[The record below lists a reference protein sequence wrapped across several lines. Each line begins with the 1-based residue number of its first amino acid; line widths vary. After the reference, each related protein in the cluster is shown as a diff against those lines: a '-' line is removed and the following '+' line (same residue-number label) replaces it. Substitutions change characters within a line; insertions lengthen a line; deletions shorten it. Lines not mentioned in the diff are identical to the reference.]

1 MLIKEVISPTDKRK
15 FIDFPKRLYKSDPNW
30 ICPLDISMEN
40 LFNPLKNHSF
50 KRGEA
55 IRWIL
60 QDNTGEVIGR
70 VAAFTD
76 NQRSK
81 AYRQPTGG
89 MGYFEVI
96 EDKDAAFLLFNTA
109 KNWLSEHG
117 CEAMDGPINFGE
129 NDTNWGLLVDGFV
142 QQGYGMPYNKRYYK
156 DYFEE
161 YGFKNYFEQYSFHR
175 MVRDDKGNIVS
186 FPDRIMKIAEWL
198 SCRPGYSFRHFTFNE
213 SRKYFEDVC
222 EIYNTTWTYL
232 KEDFTPLD
240 PVILEET
247 MLKAKDIIDEELIW
261 FAYLNEKPVAFF
273 VLLPDFNQI
282 LKHINGKLNPTSI
295 IKILYYKS
303 IHEMS
308 RARAIVGGVHHSHQN
323 TGIES
328 AIFYQL
334 YQVFKRKPW
343 ITELE
348 LSWVG
353 DYNPK
358 MLAIY
363 SALGAEKAKTHVTYR
378 YLINAKIPFIR
389 YKDENLA
396 DGTLGNEK

>member
-1 MLIKEVISPTDKRK
+1 
-15 FIDFPKRLYKSDPNW
+15 
-30 ICPLDISMEN
+30 
-40 LFNPLKNHSF
+40 
-50 KRGEA
+50 
-55 IRWIL
+55 
-60 QDNTGEVIGR
+60 
-70 VAAFTD
+70 
-76 NQRSK
+76 
-81 AYRQPTGG
+81 
-89 MGYFEVI
+89 
-96 EDKDAAFLLFNTA
+96 
-109 KNWLSEHG
+109 
-117 CEAMDGPINFGE
+117 
-129 NDTNWGLLVDGFV
+129 
-142 QQGYGMPYNKRYYK
+142 MPYNKRYYK
-156 DYFEE
+156 EYFEE
-161 YGFKNYFEQYSFHR
+161 YGFRNYFEQYSFHR
-175 MVRDDKGNIVS
+175 MVRDSKGKIVS

-198 SCRPGYSFRHFTFNE
+198 SSRPGYSFRHFTFRE
-213 SRKYFEDVC
+213 SRKYFEDIC

-261 FAYLNEKPVAFF
+261 FAYLNNKPVAFF

-282 LKHINGKLNPTSI
+282 LRHINGKLNPLSI

-363 SALGAEKAKTHVTYR
+363 SALAAEKAKTHVTYR
-378 YLINAKIPFIR
+378 YLMNDKIPFIR
-389 YKDENLA
+389 FKDENLA
-396 DGTLGNEK
+396 DAAAQRRGEVN